1 MAEIIN
7 GIFDE
12 NGNVKENVTPK
23 QIDDAYDKLMNA
35 TDITASGIKTDNV
48 NMQIDNPENLKLS
61 DEQVDE
67 IANFIEENTHDD
79 ILKKAK
85 EDAENSD
92 LTDEAKKASVAIN
105 PITGTAMMEEEF
117 DPDDDSIRS
126 IEDLIMNDYGIDVND
141 FDMDVFVSKY
151 AIATFFAINTD
162 ALELNGITDEVVK
175 EVNKVVDKF
184 KVFKIT
190 GKNFH
195 SLILCHSLLKIRLSN
210 CLAQIS

>member
-35 TDITASGIKTDNV
+35 TDITASGIKADEV

-67 IANFIEENTHDD
+67 IADFIEENTHDD

-105 PITGTAMMEEEF
+105 PVTGTAMMEEEF

-126 IEDLIMNDYGIDVND
+126 IED
-141 FDMDVFVSKY
+141 
-151 AIATFFAINTD
+151 
-162 ALELNGITDEVVK
+162 
-175 EVNKVVDKF
+175 
-184 KVFKIT
+184 
-190 GKNFH
+190 
-195 SLILCHSLLKIRLSN
+195 
-210 CLAQIS
+210 